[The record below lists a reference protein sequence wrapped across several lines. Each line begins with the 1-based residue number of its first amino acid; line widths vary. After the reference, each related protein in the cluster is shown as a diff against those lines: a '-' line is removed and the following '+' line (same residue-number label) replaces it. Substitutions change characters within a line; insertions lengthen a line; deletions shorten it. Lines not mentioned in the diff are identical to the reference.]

1 LMAQCAGIKRDGTR
15 CTAVVNGSQAQ
26 HYCYQHDPNKAEQRR
41 RSASKAGRA
50 KPSRELVGIRGRLSD
65 LADDVL
71 AGRVD
76 KGDAAVA
83 GQLLNYAV
91 RAIAVGLKAKEV
103 EELEGRLEEL
113 EAVLESPRQQE
124 GTHRRWGG

>member
-26 HYCYQHDPNKAEQRR
+26 HCYQHDPNKAEQRR

-50 KPSRELVGIRGRLSD
+50 KPSREIVGIRGRLSD

-71 AGRVD
+71 AGRV
-76 KGDAAVA
+76 GRAEAAVA
-83 GQLLNYAV
+83 GQLLGTV
-91 RAIAVGLKAKEV
+91 IRAIGTELKVREQQ
-103 EELEGRLEEL
+103 ELETRLEEL
-113 EAVLESPRQQE
+113 EAALEAHQKERGYGYP
-124 GTHRRWGG
+124 G